1 MGIKEFL
8 VGLFLRGK
16 PGKDGIWD
24 YLGKRSA
31 DKSRVEQEKVHNEGT
46 QKLIPLL
53 KPGMVLTEGGPD
65 WYREIRMPEA
75 LPPAMLLTT
84 VMPQPPAPPLPADEL
99 DPAPR
104 NELDPAPRN
113 ELDPAPRNETDP
125 ARRRAQGPADEP
137 S

>member
-1 MGIKEFL
+1 MGIKEIL

-31 DKSRVEQEKVHNEGT
+31 DRSRVELEKVRNDGT
-46 QKLIPLL
+46 QKLLPLL

-65 WYREIRMPEA
+65 WYREIRMPET

-84 VMPQPPAPPLPADEL
+84 VMPQPSAPPLPAAEL

-104 NELDPAPRN
+104 NELDLASQNALEPAPRN
-113 ELDPAPRNETDP
+113 KTDP

>member
-1 MGIKEFL
+1 L

-31 DKSRVEQEKVHNEGT
+31 DKSRVELEKVRNAGT

-53 KPGMVLTEGGPD
+53 EPGMVVTEGGPD

-75 LPPAMLLTT
+75 LPSAMLLTT
-84 VMPQPPAPPLPADEL
+84 VMSQPPTPPLPADEL
-99 DPAPR
+99 EPATQ
-104 NELDPAPRN
+104 NELEPP
-113 ELDPAPRNETDP
+113 PRNETCLG
-125 ARRRAQGPADEP
+125 RRQAQGQADEP